1 MNTPFLKFILIASFL
16 FGCFLL
22 KSYLHRSISDVIKD
36 NEEHCQPKTRIAFA
50 KTHKTGSSTIQVG
63 LKSFQSSLVTL
74 EIFSS
79 PLIKIFAEHSLSL
92 WRFQPPSLCASKLRL
107 WSWQVSTPKC
117 YQTVLEPEIYD
128 MLGKE
133 STCSTCP
140 VGSTEEWSSNTRVA
154 R

>member
-63 LKSFQSSLVTL
+63 LKSSKPLFTF

-79 PLIKIFAEHSLSL
+79 PLIEFVAEHSLSL
-92 WRFQPPSLCASKLRL
+92 WRFQPPSLCTSKLRH
-107 WSWQVSTPKC
+107 WSWQVSAPKC
-117 YQTVLEPEIYD
+117 YQQEPKKYD

-133 STCSTCP
+133 STCSTCH
-140 VGSTEEWSSNTRVA
+140 VSSTEEWSSNTRVA

>member
-1 MNTPFLKFILIASFL
+1 MNTPFLKFILIAAFL

-22 KSYLHRSISDVIKD
+22 KSNLHRSISDVIKD

-63 LKSFQSSLVTL
+63 LKSFQSSLVAL
-74 EIFSS
+74 KIFSS
-79 PLIKIFAEHSLSL
+79 PLIEIFAEYSLSL
-92 WRFQPPSLCASKLRL
+92 WRFQPPSLCTSKLRH
-107 WSWQVSTPKC
+107 WSWQVSAPKC
-117 YQTVLEPEIYD
+117 YQQEPKKYD

-133 STCSTCP
+133 STCSTCH
-140 VGSTEEWSSNTRVA
+140 VSSTEEWSSNTRVA